1 MTTTNAVIAFTPKG
15 PSQAFVQ
22 GAGLK
27 ESLSDGIG
35 SSYAVI
41 HYQGKTW
48 SIQHRGERFHVT
60 REDDGTAQG
69 YLDVIILNQAAGK
82 SKSFYPGGW
91 SPTQEAGK
99 KPTCS
104 SLNGVTPDSD
114 APQPQ
119 SQTCALCP
127 RNQWKTN
134 PENGKKYRE
143 CSDFKRVAVLVLP
156 TITQR
161 IMGAPL
167 MEPAFLRVPPA
178 SLNPLSSYGDGLQ
191 SQGYPYCSVVTR
203 ISFDPSKSHPE
214 FMFKAIQEL
223 TDAEAPV
230 ILPLRDG
237 ALTQRIVGEDQRALP
252 RPLGSA
258 TIAPALAAP
267 TAPVAPPQNP
277 APSPVTGTVTLAPLQ
292 TTTVAAPR
300 AEDPP
305 PAALGLVTVAP
316 PATVSPSN
324 PAPVVLQGEILPPDP
339 KPEPTTVT
347 TGLLNP
353 GPAPITLVPTQRTE
367 VVAQNPVDTGTPIVA
382 DPNIDARVAAVLAAR

>member
-1 MTTTNAVIAFTPKG
+1 MTTNAVIAFTPKG

-48 SIQHRGERFHVT
+48 SIQHRGERYHVT

-69 YLDVIILNQAAGK
+69 FLDVIILKQAEGK
-82 SKSFYPGGW
+82 SKSYYPGGW

-99 KPTCS
+99 KPTCA
-104 SLNGVTPDSD
+104 SLNGITPDSD

-127 RNQWKTN
+127 RNEWKIN
-134 PENGKKYRE
+134 PENGKKFRE
-143 CSDFKRVAVLVLP
+143 CSDFKRIAVLILP
-156 TITQR
+156 SITQR
-161 IMGAPL
+161 IMGTQL

-178 SLNPLSSYGDGLQ
+178 SLNGLATYGDGLNA
-191 SQGYPYCSVVTR
+191 QGYPYCSVVTR
-203 ISFDPSKSHPE
+203 LTFDPTKSHPE
-214 FMFKAIQEL
+214 FLYKAVQEL

-237 ALTQRIVGEDQRALP
+237 TLTQRIVGSDQRALP
-252 RPLGSA
+252 RPLGSV
-258 TIAPALAAP
+258 TTAPALASPGVVAAP
-267 TAPVAPPQNP
+267 LAMTNNP
-277 APSPVTGTVTLAPLQ
+277 APTTATPAVQA
-292 TTTVAAPR
+292 TTTVAAPV
-300 AEDPP
+300 AVDPP
-305 PAALGLVTVAP
+305 PGALGLVTAAP
-316 PATVSPSN
+316 LATASPSS
-324 PAPVVLQGEILPPDP
+324 PIVLQGEILPPEP
-339 KPEPTTVT
+339 KPAPTGPIS
-347 TGLLNP
+347 TGILDA
-353 GPAPITLVPTQRTE
+353 GPAPTGLVPAQRTE
-367 VVAQNPVDTGTPIVA
+367 VVAQNPADTGTPIVA